1 LLVLLEEVVFLKSL
15 RLEDSVVRMVL
26 QMPREMITFLVLEVI
41 IAVVDKMKKDNLGG
55 FALGLL
61 GLAVSVYVIGYAW
74 RASQRKKTEVL
85 SVSKGDGGSSIAF
98 DGVYN

>member
-1 LLVLLEEVVFLKSL
+1 
-15 RLEDSVVRMVL
+15 
-26 QMPREMITFLVLEVI
+26 
-41 IAVVDKMKKDNLGG
+41 MKNGNLGG

-74 RASQRKKTEVL
+74 RASQTNKTRTA